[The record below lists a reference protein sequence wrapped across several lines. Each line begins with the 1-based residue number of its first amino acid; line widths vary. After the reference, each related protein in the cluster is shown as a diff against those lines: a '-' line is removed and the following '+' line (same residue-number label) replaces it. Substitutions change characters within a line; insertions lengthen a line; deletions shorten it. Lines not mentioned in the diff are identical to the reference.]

1 MHRIKQALGY
11 FVWIFISLLA
21 GIAHMRIILGP
32 KPKPSSGIL
41 KMFDWAYGVSLF
53 HVGLV
58 IGSIIAFLFI
68 IIDHFYLKKRLAA
81 NANRSLIRLLVI
93 LILALIVGTT
103 HYICEEV
110 IDII

>member
-1 MHRIKQALGY
+1 
-11 FVWIFISLLA
+11 
-21 GIAHMRIILGP
+21 MRIILGP
-32 KPKPSSGIL
+32 TPKPSSGIL
-41 KMFDWAYGVSLF
+41 KMFDWAYEVALF
-53 HVGLV
+53 HVGSV

-68 IIDHFYLKKRLAA
+68 IINHFYLKKRLAA
-81 NANRSLIRLLVI
+81 NANRSLIRFLVI

>member
-1 MHRIKQALGY
+1 
-11 FVWIFISLLA
+11 
-21 GIAHMRIILGP
+21 MRIILGP

-41 KMFDWAYGVSLF
+41 KMFDWVYGVSLF

-68 IIDHFYLKKRLAA
+68 IINHFYLKKSFAT